1 MDKIYCTY
9 CDDNAVAVYG
19 TAGGLR
25 LPNRCQMCYI
35 RYCQSRICKHRTLEE
50 CRRAHSLNSGER
62 FHCWFTHVKPVYKA
76 VVFKRK
82 PVDID

>member
-19 TAGGLR
+19 TAGGKR

-35 RYCQSRICKHRTLEE
+35 RYCQSVSVNTERWKNAEEHTL
-50 CRRAHSLNSGER
+50 
-62 FHCWFTHVKPVYKA
+62 
-76 VVFKRK
+76 
-82 PVDID
+82 